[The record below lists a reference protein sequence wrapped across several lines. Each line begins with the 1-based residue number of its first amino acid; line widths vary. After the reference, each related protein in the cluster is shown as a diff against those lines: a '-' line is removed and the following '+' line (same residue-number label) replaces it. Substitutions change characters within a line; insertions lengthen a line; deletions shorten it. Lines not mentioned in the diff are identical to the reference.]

1 MKILN
6 KVIIVILIII
16 GILVG
21 ILLIFNINNNQQNDN
36 KDEIN
41 EVGETETSDSTPHEL
56 EYLKDDNVFFLLGD
70 TVQLYYDNLNKKNI
84 VGYEREER
92 AEYIYNIL
100 TPNYIKKNSINR
112 DKVFEV
118 VKEMEREVKYTP
130 LSAKVKVEDG
140 YTIYSITGLV
150 EDAQDGQYLGEES
163 FFFYVNNKSLFAM
176 EPIEK
181 DINIEEIE
189 TYDIESNN
197 YNKFEVEI
205 MSVQK
210 KIDNYMTNYKKM
222 MLYYPERAFN
232 LLDESYRNTRFG
244 GDVNQYKEYIN
255 KNQEQLRTIRLAQY
269 LDNTYD
275 NHTEYVCKDQYENY
289 YIFDVTASM
298 QYTLKLDNYTILT
311 SKFKEEYNKAT
322 DIVKVKMNIER
333 FVQMLN
339 NYDYKTAY
347 NLLDNT
353 FRTNN
358 FPSVD
363 DFEAYIKSY
372 YFQYN
377 DVTYSDYSKEGDVYI
392 YKLVLSNKQGTGE
405 GEGSE
410 MNIIMKLGEGTD
422 FVMSFEIRTMEDG
435 E

>member
-70 TVQLYYDNLNKKNI
+70 TVQLYYDNLNKENI

>member
-21 ILLIFNINNNQQNDN
+21 ILLIFNSNNNQQNNN

-41 EVGETETSDSTPHEL
+41 EVGKTDTSDSTPYEL
-56 EYLKDDNVFFLLGD
+56 ESLKDDNVFFLLAD
-70 TVQLYYDNLNKKNI
+70 IVQIYYDNLNKENI

-100 TPNYIKKNSINR
+100 TPNYIKKNNINQ

-150 EDAQDGQYLGEES
+150 EDEQDGQYLGEES
-163 FFFYVNNKSLFAM
+163 FFFYVNNKSSFAM

-181 DINIEEIE
+181 DTNIEEIE
-189 TYDIESNN
+189 TYDIENNN
-197 YNKFEVEI
+197 YNKFQVEI

-210 KIDNYMTNYKKM
+210 MVDNYMTNYKKM

-322 DIVKVKMNIER
+322 DIVRVKMNIER

-339 NYDYKTAY
+339 NYDYETAY

-377 DVTYSDYSKEGDVYI
+377 DVTYNDYSKEGDVYI

-410 MNIIMKLGEGTD
+410 MNIIMKLREGTD